1 MLMSS
6 WTNFQPQQFILCNLR
21 YAMESIAEEVVIC
34 NYWIDYST
42 YDIQFHV
49 FFYYEKLS
57 AAPVLGL
64 SVALFVSGCISLEIE
79 CITNVQPVDT
89 NETAIVCDS
98 AHTF

>member
-21 YAMESIAEEVVIC
+21 YAMESIAEEVIIC

-49 FFYYEKLS
+49 FLIMGSSVLLQCLGFLLHYLLVAVS
-57 AAPVLGL
+57 A
-64 SVALFVSGCISLEIE
+64 
-79 CITNVQPVDT
+79 
-89 NETAIVCDS
+89 
-98 AHTF
+98 